1 MRTLAI
7 LPVKSFGAAKR
18 RLSDLLGQGSRE
30 ALAQAMFSDVLAS
43 LRRAKGLD
51 TIAVVTDDARAESAA
66 RGGRVIVIRDRAET
80 GQSDATRL
88 GIQHALGCRF
98 ERVLLVPGDTPLLD
112 PLEVDGMLTR
122 ATAEHLD
129 AVIVPDRGGT
139 GTNALL
145 LRPPHVFDPS
155 FGPGSLERHI
165 EAASSVAIKFRV
177 ERVRS
182 LMHDVDTP
190 DDLADLG
197 LLLDELRGVAPR
209 TRGALHQLDHSKASA
224 ATGGRRPAVVGAAAI

>member
-7 LPVKSFGAAKR
+7 LPVKSFGAAKQ

-51 TIAVVTDDARAESAA
+51 AIAVVTDDPRAESAA
-66 RGGRVIVIRDRAET
+66 RGSRVLVIRDRAET

-88 GIQHALGCRF
+88 GIRHALESSF

-112 PLEVDGMLTR
+112 PLEIDGMLTR
-122 ATAEHLD
+122 ASAEHLD
-129 AVIVPDRGGT
+129 AVIVPDRAGT

-145 LRPPHVFDPS
+145 LRPPDIFNPS

-165 EAASSVAIKFRV
+165 EAASGTGIRFRV

-197 LLLDELRGVAPR
+197 VLLDERRGVAPR
-209 TRGALHQLDHSKASA
+209 TRGALHQLDRSKACASSA
-224 ATGGRRPAVVGAAAI
+224 RRHPAVPSAAAI

>member
-7 LPVKSFGAAKR
+7 LPVKSFGAAKQ
-18 RLSDLLGQGSRE
+18 RLSHLLGQGSRE

-43 LRRAKGLD
+43 LRRVKGLD

-66 RGGRVIVIRDRAET
+66 RGGRVIVIRDRDET

-88 GIQHALGCRF
+88 GIEHALECEF

-112 PLEVDGMLTR
+112 PLEIDGMLTR
-122 ATAEHLD
+122 ASAERLD

-139 GTNALL
+139 GTNGLL
-145 LRPPHVFDPS
+145 LRPPTAFGPS

-165 EAASSVAIKFRV
+165 EAASHAGIRFRV

-182 LMHDVDTP
+182 LMHDVDTA

-197 LLLDELRGVAPR
+197 VLLDERHNAPPP
-209 TRGALHQLDHSKASA
+209 TRAPLHQLDHSQARA
-224 ATGGRRPAVVGAAAI
+224 ATGRRRLVIQSAA

>member
-7 LPVKSFGAAKR
+7 LPVKSFGAAKQ
-18 RLSDLLGQGSRE
+18 RLSEQFGQGSRE

-43 LRRAKGLD
+43 LRRVKGLD
-51 TIAVVTDDARAESAA
+51 AIAVVTDDSRAESAA
-66 RGGRVIVIRDRAET
+66 RGSRVLVIRDRDET
-80 GQSDATRL
+80 GQSAATRL
-88 GIQHALGCRF
+88 GIRHALECEF

-112 PLEVDGMLTR
+112 PLEVDGLLTR
-122 ATAEHLD
+122 ASAEGLD
-129 AVIVPDRGGT
+129 AVIVPDRAGT

-145 LRPPHVFDPS
+145 LRPPHAFDPS
-155 FGPGSLERHI
+155 FGPGSLQRHI
-165 EAASSVAIKFRV
+165 QAASAAGIKFRV

-197 LLLDELRGVAPR
+197 VLLGERRGVAPR
-209 TRGALHQLDHSKASA
+209 TRGALNQLDRSNAC
-224 ATGGRRPAVVGAAAI
+224 GAAARRRAAVPSAAAI